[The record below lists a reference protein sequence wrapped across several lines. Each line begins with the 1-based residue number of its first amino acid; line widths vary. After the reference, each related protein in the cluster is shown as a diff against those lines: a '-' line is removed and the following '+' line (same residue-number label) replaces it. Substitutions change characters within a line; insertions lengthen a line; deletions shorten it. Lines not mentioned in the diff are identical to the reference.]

1 MAASATQRTDARG
14 AGRREAAS
22 ERPTGTRDDNDIS
35 RDVSERV
42 VPTERAFAI
51 SSKRALS
58 EVAWQ
63 LGRASRQPF
72 CFLVSGFSF
81 ARTSEAAPTTRR
93 SGSPGAPVRFRGELP
108 TRGGHRPRSEARTRL
123 PARGSERERPGRPAP
138 SFPNRHH
145 FAFASIMSSRYQ
157 KGFTIPDGFPQI
169 LKSFTREVRRAAVA
183 RRRPPVARGAAARP
197 PRRDPEF
204 FSPLRS
210 SASLTEPFSGVRRL
224 RLPPA
229 ARDADP
235 PVAAGQHLPVRRGVL
250 RGQDR
255 GEREGA
261 RAARA
266 RGERPGE

>member
-51 SSKRALS
+51 LLDRK
-58 EVAWQ
+58 AWA
-63 LGRASRQPF
+63 RFAPPF
-72 CFLVSGFSF
+72 FFLVSGFSF